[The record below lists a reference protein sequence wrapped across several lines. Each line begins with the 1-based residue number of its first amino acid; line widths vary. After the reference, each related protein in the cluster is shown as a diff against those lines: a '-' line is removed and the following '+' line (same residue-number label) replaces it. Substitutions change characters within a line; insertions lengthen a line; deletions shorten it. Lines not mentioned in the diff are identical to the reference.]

1 MTAPPPTTSAHPAV
15 SAAAPSP
22 AMNYAHSTASDAA
35 SLASATTFT
44 TTPPFVANVKPAPEY
59 ISLSSAS
66 QLATD
71 VADARADEDQT
82 WRLHHRATV
91 AESAVA
97 SVNQFLDRQLYEY
110 INVARTT
117 NLNALKPAVTE
128 VLKKNL
134 ARDAIASA
142 QDNLEDLLALQADDE
157 FNEDV
162 RPSSQSNARF
172 NLEFTWKRS
181 RLRVMMR
188 TEKSEF
194 DIDDDERYVREEGLN
209 TTFSETAG
217 VISLASEIFLAG
229 VLDYLGDTVLTLASQ
244 VALTRIQ
251 RAGSTSTLAENN
263 DEVTYILVEDA
274 DLERAILNSPLDRQW
289 RAWKKS
295 VRIFNRSS
303 HQSHS
308 AASSPVVVR
317 RGSLWD
323 RIPDRPENH
332 YPEHVL
338 ASNIPLP
345 ENQRDVDE
353 IEVPGLAK
361 DPDRPE
367 SAQQSYDAPR
377 FYRPQSASFGAN
389 RQYRSGS
396 LVKSRPVSVPLPI
409 TTPLV
414 EAPGAWPTDT
424 PAAEIVDPTSRFAEG
439 QAGEGLPTVQTYDSE
454 RPESRDSAHT
464 EKASVSSQPTS
475 LDDRLPAMKVVQ
487 RPKRL
492 AIYGPSSARYTQA
505 FNLSQEGLELAADLD
520 RPFSP
525 EDFLASRNLSG
536 SHSGLTPTTDESKS
550 QTLEPPAELSAERY
564 EESDSA
570 TETESDPEQAIG
582 TAVSSPRHDR
592 SLPTS
597 PLARQFPGLGISRS
611 GSDASSRRE
620 RTPIHE
626 QRVSADF
633 MRSRRTSKLTDSDS
647 SSPGKRGSLRQIST
661 TSHRESLDERKKFP
675 TSSMT
680 SELDFDA
687 LLQRDE
693 TIKYTLTP
701 ETVRD
706 MPDRP
711 FSPHARV
718 RKQTLFR
725 SNSRENF
732 KKDSDAQSVRSNRST
747 TWSLGGSRDKKE
759 PKPIEETRRKT
770 SISRPSPQNLHA
782 LPSGQVAREPVMQT
796 ESTRDFAD
804 FIRSTGPDKE
814 PNPVVPGLAA
824 SRSMSSLR
832 ATAQAQAAS
841 GRDAPPLPKPGTAGG
856 KYIPRSPLGPPP
868 KRVGNRPSLMARG
881 ATGSSDNNSDLI
893 DFIRGGPPGPGG
905 KARIP
910 NNIAPFAEW
919 EGEDGGDL
927 RTTITGASE
936 MPRSSTTNLNRPLT
950 SSTSDSRT
958 GLLMNG
964 SSNINYGSNN
974 TPKLPMSP
982 LTQPSSPSMNL
993 VVHNVRPTVT
1003 GDGRTRSRIKDPY
1016 AIPDDSDDDDEE
1028 DVLAALPGVGTNGAS
1043 VGGAEKPRAGSITS
1057 MHSSAGRSPAM
1068 SNGNTPTLS
1077 PNPGYDPSIRS
1088 VRSATSTTAVR
1099 PAHITS
1105 QISSGYIPRSN
1116 KPKMEVRSAGVV
1128 KNTRL
1133 DPFHSSGTSDLADF
1147 LMSSGP
1153 PEPPQRREPAPAP
1166 SVGARGK
1173 SDKPEKKKSKFWQR
1187 KTTYVDMP

>member
-1 MTAPPPTTSAHPAV
+1 MTAIVDSSSAHAAV
-15 SAAAPSP
+15 SASAAP
-22 AMNYAHSTASDAA
+22 AMGDSYANSTASDAP
-35 SLASATTFT
+35 SLASASAFT
-44 TTPPFVANVKPAPEY
+44 STPPIVANVKPAPEY

-71 VADARADEDQT
+71 IADARADEDRS

-97 SVNQFLDRQLYEY
+97 SINQFLDRQLYEY
-110 INVARTT
+110 IGVARTT
-117 NLNALKPAVTE
+117 SLNALKPAVTE

-142 QDNLEDLLALQADDE
+142 EDNLEDLLALQADDE
-157 FNEDV
+157 FNDES
-162 RPSSQSNARF
+162 RPSSQSSAKF
-172 NLEFTWKRS
+172 NIDFTWKRS

-229 VLDYLGDTVLTLASQ
+229 VLDYLGEMLLTMASQ
-244 VALTRIQ
+244 VALNRIQ
-251 RAGSTSTLAENN
+251 RAGTNSNLPGNS
-263 DEVTYILVEDA
+263 DDVTYVLVDDA
-274 DLERAILNSPLDRQW
+274 DLERAVLNSPLDRQW

-295 VRIFNRSS
+295 IRMLNRASQ
-303 HQSHS
+303 QSHS
-308 AASSPVVVR
+308 VAGSPVVIR

-323 RIPDRPENH
+323 RISDHPENS

-338 ASNIPLP
+338 AANIPLP

-367 SAQQSYDAPR
+367 SAQQGYSAPQ
-377 FYRPQSASFGAN
+377 FYRPQSAGFGAHRRYQSAN
-389 RQYRSGS
+389 
-396 LVKSRPVSVPLPI
+396 LTKCRPVSVPLPM

-424 PAAEIVDPTSRFAEG
+424 PVVEIVDPTSQYAEG
-439 QAGEGLPTVQTYDSE
+439 QAGEGLPSVHMDDSE

-464 EKASVSSQPTS
+464 EKASISSQSTS
-475 LDDRLPAMKVVQ
+475 LNETLPAMKVVQ

-505 FNLSQEGLELAADLD
+505 FNHSQEGLELAADLD

-536 SHSGLTPTTDESKS
+536 SYSGLTPTSNHNKP
-550 QTLEPPAELSAERY
+550 QTLGSPAELAAETFM
-564 EESDSA
+564 ESDSGSD
-570 TETESDPEQAIG
+570 TENNSEPIVH
-582 TAVSSPRHDR
+582 TALSSPVIA
-592 SLPTS
+592 TS

-620 RTPIHE
+620 RTPISE

-633 MRSRRTSKLTDSDS
+633 VKTRRTSKLTDSDS
-647 SSPGKRGSLRQIST
+647 SSSPGKRGSLRQVSRQ
-661 TSHRESLDERKKFP
+661 SVDERKKLP

-680 SELDFDA
+680 SEKDFDA

-701 ETVRD
+701 ENVRD
-706 MPDRP
+706 SSDRV
-711 FSPHARV
+711 FSPQTRAR
-718 RKQTLFR
+718 KPTLFR
-725 SNSRENF
+725 TTSRENP
-732 KKDSDAQSVRSNRST
+732 KKDSDTQSVRSNSANRSFGAV
-747 TWSLGGSRDKKE
+747 SQKKDS
-759 PKPIEETRRKT
+759 KPVEETRRKT

-782 LPSGQVAREPVMQT
+782 LPSGQIAREAVMQT
-796 ESTRDFAD
+796 ESTRDLAD
-804 FIRSTGPDKE
+804 FIRSTAPDRE
-814 PNPVVPGLAA
+814 PNPIVPGLAT
-824 SRSMSSLR
+824 SRSLSSIR

-841 GRDAPPLPKPGTAGG
+841 ARDAPPVPKPSTSSG
-856 KYIPRSPLGPPP
+856 KYIPRSPAGPPP
-868 KRVGNRPSLMARG
+868 KRSANRPSLTARA

-893 DFIRGGPPGPGG
+893 DFIRGGPPGPDG
-905 KARIP
+905 KARVP
-910 NNIAPFAEW
+910 THIAPFADW
-919 EGEDGGDL
+919 DGG
-927 RTTITGASE
+927 ASTDR
-936 MPRSSTTNLNRPLT
+936 PNSGPNRPLT

-958 GLLMNG
+958 GLLVNG
-964 SSNINYGSNN
+964 PSSPNYGSGS

-982 LTQPSSPSMNL
+982 LTQSGSPALNL
-993 VVHNVRPTVT
+993 LLPKASPII
-1003 GDGRTRSRIKDPY
+1003 GSDGRTRSRIKDPY
-1016 AIPDDSDDDDEE
+1016 AIPDDSDEEDDEE
-1028 DVLAALPGVGTNGAS
+1028 DVLAALPATVSNSATFA
-1043 VGGAEKPRAGSITS
+1043 GAERPQPGSMS
-1057 MHSSAGRSPAM
+1057 NMHSSAGRSPAL
-1068 SNGNTPTLS
+1068 SNGATPTIS
-1077 PNPGYDPSIRS
+1077 PNPGYAPSINS
-1088 VRSATSTTAVR
+1088 VRSNTSTTAVR

-1105 QISSGYIPRSN
+1105 QISSGNIPRSN

-1128 KNTRL
+1128 RNARL

-1153 PEPPQRREPAPAP
+1153 PEPVQRPAP
-1166 SVGARGK
+1166 SPAVGK
-1173 SDKPEKKKSKFWQR
+1173 SGKPEKAEKKKSKFWQR
-1187 KTTYVDMP
+1187 SSSSKNTYVDMP

>member
-1 MTAPPPTTSAHPAV
+1 MTAPLTTSSAHGAV
-15 SAAAPSP
+15 FAAASSP
-22 AMNYAHSTASDAA
+22 VMNYANSTTSDAP
-35 SLASATTFT
+35 SLASATAFT
-44 TTPPFVANVKPAPEY
+44 TTPSFVCSVKPAPEY

-71 VADARADEDQT
+71 VADSRTDEDQT

-97 SVNQFLDRQLYEY
+97 SINQFLDRQLFEY
-110 INVARTT
+110 INVARSTT
-117 NLNALKPAVTE
+117 LHALKPAVTE

-157 FNEDV
+157 FNDDV
-162 RPSSQSNARF
+162 RPASQSGARS

-188 TEKSEF
+188 TEKSDF

-229 VLDYLGDTVLTLASQ
+229 VLDYLGDMNALAR
-244 VALTRIQ
+244 VQ
-251 RAGSTSTLAENN
+251 RAATTTPLPENS
-263 DEVTYILVEDA
+263 DDVTYILVEDA
-274 DLERAILNSPLDRQW
+274 DMERAILNSPLDRQW

-295 VRIFNRSS
+295 VRLSNRASQ
-303 HQSHS
+303 QSHS
-308 AASSPVVVR
+308 AANSPTVFR

-323 RIPDRPENH
+323 RFPDLPENN

-361 DPDRPE
+361 DPDRPD
-367 SAQQSYDAPR
+367 SAQQSREHPR
-377 FYRPQSASFGAN
+377 IHRPQSAGFGST
-389 RQYRSGS
+389 RQYQSEG
-396 LVKSRPVSVPLPI
+396 LAKSRPFSVPLPI

-414 EAPGAWPTDT
+414 DAPGAWPTDT
-424 PAAEIVDPTSRFAEG
+424 PVAEIADPTSRFAEG
-439 QAGEGLPTVQTYDSE
+439 EAGEGLPSVQMHESE

-464 EKASVSSQPTS
+464 EKASISSQPTS
-475 LDDRLPAMKVVQ
+475 FDDRVSTMRVVQ

-505 FNLSQEGLELAADLD
+505 LNLSQEGLELAADLD

-536 SHSGLTPTTDESKS
+536 SHSGLTPTSAGSKPQS
-550 QTLEPPAELSAERY
+550 LEPPAELSAETFI
-564 EESDSA
+564 ESDSG
-570 TETESDPEQAIG
+570 SDAQSVPEPIVH
-582 TAVSSPRHDR
+582 TADSSPD
-592 SLPTS
+592 LPTS
-597 PLARQFPGLGISRS
+597 PLARQFPGLGISRT
-611 GSDASSRRE
+611 GSDASTKRE
-620 RTPIHE
+620 RTPIRE

-633 MRSRRTSKLTDSDS
+633 MKTRRTSKLTDSDS
-647 SSPGKRGSLRQIST
+647 SSPGNRGSLRQIST
-661 TSHRESLDERKKFP
+661 TSNRQSLDERRKLP
-675 TSSMT
+675 TTSMT
-680 SELDFDA
+680 SEQDFDA

-706 MPDRP
+706 SDRP
-711 FSPHARV
+711 WSPQAK
-718 RKQTLFR
+718 RKQTFG
-725 SNSRENF
+725 SNSRESI
-732 KKDSDAQSVRSNRST
+732 KKDSDAQSMRSNRSAT
-747 TWSLGGSRDKKE
+747 HSLGGAKDKKE
-759 PKPIEETRRKT
+759 PKTVEDTRRKA

-814 PNPVVPGLAA
+814 PNPVVRDLAT
-824 SRSMSSLR
+824 SRSLSSAR
-832 ATAQAQAAS
+832 TPTQAQALSA
-841 GRDAPPLPKPGTAGG
+841 RDAPPVPKPAAAGG
-856 KYIPRSPLGPPP
+856 KYVSRSPLGPQA
-868 KRVGNRPSLMARG
+868 KRSVNRPSLTARG

-893 DFIRGGPPGPGG
+893 DFIRGGPPGPDG
-905 KARIP
+905 KARVP
-910 NNIAPFAEW
+910 NHIAPFADW
-919 EGEDGGDL
+919 EGGDV
-927 RTTITGASE
+927 RTTIRGASE
-936 MPRSSTTNLNRPLT
+936 SPQNSNVNRPMT

-958 GLLMNG
+958 GLLMSG
-964 SSNINYGSNN
+964 SATPNYGSGN
-974 TPKLPMSP
+974 TPKLPLSP
-982 LTQPSSPSMNL
+982 LTQPSSPALNS
-993 VVHNVRPTVT
+993 VIPSTRPII
-1003 GDGRTRSRIKDPY
+1003 GSDGRTRSRVKDPY
-1016 AIPDDSDDDDEE
+1016 AIPDDSDEDDNDEE
-1028 DVLAALPGVGTNGAS
+1028 DMLAALPRANISSGATVGAQQQRAS
-1043 VGGAEKPRAGSITS
+1043 SVTS
-1057 MHSSAGRSPAM
+1057 AHSSAGRSPAL

-1077 PNPGYDPSIRS
+1077 PNPGSAPSVNS
-1088 VRSATSTTAVR
+1088 TRSATSTSAVR

-1105 QISSGYIPRSN
+1105 QISSGYVPRSN

-1128 KNTRL
+1128 RNARL

-1153 PEPPQRREPAPAP
+1153 PEPVQRQAPAPA
-1166 SVGARGK
+1166 VGRGG
-1173 SDKPEKKKSKFWQR
+1173 KPKKTEKKTKFWQR

>member
-1 MTAPPPTTSAHPAV
+1 
-15 SAAAPSP
+15 
-22 AMNYAHSTASDAA
+22 MNYANSITSDAP
-35 SLASATTFT
+35 SLASATAFN
-44 TTPPFVANVKPAPEY
+44 TTPSFVSSVKPAPEY

-71 VADARADEDQT
+71 VADARADEEQT

-97 SVNQFLDRQLYEY
+97 SINQFLDRQLFEY
-110 INVARTT
+110 INVARSTT
-117 NLNALKPAVTE
+117 LHALKPAVTE

-157 FNEDV
+157 FNDHV
-162 RPSSQSNARF
+162 GPASQSGARS

-188 TEKSEF
+188 TEKSDF
-194 DIDDDERYVREEGLN
+194 DIDDDERYVHEEGLN

-229 VLDYLGDTVLTLASQ
+229 VLDYLGEMVIAMASQ
-244 VALTRIQ
+244 NALARIQ
-251 RAGSTSTLAENN
+251 RAAATTSLPENS
-263 DEVTYILVEDA
+263 DDVTYILVEDT

-295 VRIFNRSS
+295 VRLLNRASQ
-303 HQSHS
+303 QSHS
-308 AASSPVVVR
+308 AANSPTIFR

-323 RIPDRPENH
+323 RFPDLPENN

-361 DPDRPE
+361 DPDRPD
-367 SAQQSYDAPR
+367 SAQQSRDHPR
-377 FYRPQSASFGAN
+377 EYRPQSAGFGST
-389 RQYRSGS
+389 RQFRSDT
-396 LVKSRPVSVPLPI
+396 LAKSRPFSVPLPI

-424 PAAEIVDPTSRFAEG
+424 PVAEIANPTSRFAEG
-439 QAGEGLPTVQTYDSE
+439 EAGEGLPSVQMHGSE

-464 EKASVSSQPTS
+464 EKASISSQPTS
-475 LDDRLPAMKVVQ
+475 FDDRVSAMRVVQ

-505 FNLSQEGLELAADLD
+505 FNLSQEGLELAAELD

-536 SHSGLTPTTDESKS
+536 SHSGLTPTSAGSKS
-550 QTLEPPAELSAERY
+550 HSLEPPAELSAETFM
-564 EESDSA
+564 ELDSGSDAQS
-570 TETESDPEQAIG
+570 EPEPIVH
-582 TAVSSPRHDR
+582 TAGSSPN
-592 SLPTS
+592 LPTS
-597 PLARQFPGLGISRS
+597 PLARQFPGLGISRT
-611 GSDASSRRE
+611 GSDASSKRE
-620 RTPIHE
+620 RTPIYE

-633 MRSRRTSKLTDSDS
+633 MKTRRTSKLTDPDS
-647 SSPGKRGSLRQIST
+647 NSPGDRGSLRQIST
-661 TSHRESLDERKKFP
+661 TSNRQSLDERRKLP
-675 TSSMT
+675 TTSMT
-680 SELDFDA
+680 SEQDFDA
-687 LLQRDE
+687 LLRRDE

-706 MPDRP
+706 SDRP
-711 FSPHARV
+711 WSPQAK
-718 RKQTLFR
+718 RKQAFG
-725 SNSRENF
+725 SNSRESI
-732 KKDSDAQSVRSNRST
+732 KKDSDAQSVRSNRSA
-747 TWSLGGSRDKKE
+747 TWSLGGAKEKKE
-759 PKPIEETRRKT
+759 SKAVEDTRRKA
-770 SISRPSPQNLHA
+770 SISRPTPQNLHA

-814 PNPVVPGLAA
+814 PNLFVPGLAA
-824 SRSMSSLR
+824 RRSLTSIR
-832 ATAQAQAAS
+832 ATAQAQASSA
-841 GRDAPPLPKPGTAGG
+841 RDAPPVPKPANAGG
-856 KYIPRSPLGPPP
+856 KYIPRSPLGPQA
-868 KRVGNRPSLMARG
+868 KRSGNRPSLTARG

-893 DFIRGGPPGPGG
+893 DFIRGGPPGPNG
-905 KARIP
+905 KARVP
-910 NNIAPFAEW
+910 NHIAPFADW
-919 EGEDGGDL
+919 EGGDV

-936 MPRSSTTNLNRPLT
+936 APQNPNVNRPMT

-958 GLLMNG
+958 GLLMSG
-964 SSNINYGSNN
+964 PATPNYGSGN

-982 LTQPSSPSMNL
+982 LTQPSSPALNL
-993 VVHNVRPTVT
+993 VLPSTRPIV
-1003 GDGRTRSRIKDPY
+1003 GSDGRTRSRVKDPY
-1016 AIPDDSDDDDEE
+1016 AIPDDSDEDDDEE
-1028 DVLAALPGVGTNGAS
+1028 DMLAALPRANNSSGTVAGAQQ
-1043 VGGAEKPRAGSITS
+1043 PRASSVTS
-1057 MHSSAGRSPAM
+1057 AHSSAGRSPAL

-1077 PNPGYDPSIRS
+1077 PNPGYAPSVNSTRS
-1088 VRSATSTTAVR
+1088 VTSTSAVR

-1105 QISSGYIPRSN
+1105 QISSGYVPRSN

-1128 KNTRL
+1128 RNARL

-1153 PEPPQRREPAPAP
+1153 PEPTQRQAPAPAM
-1166 SVGARGK
+1166 GRGG
-1173 SDKPEKKKSKFWQR
+1173 KPEKAEKKKTKFWQR

>member
-1 MTAPPPTTSAHPAV
+1 MTAPVDTSPAHAAV
-15 SAAAPSP
+15 SVPAAPTAP
-22 AMNYAHSTASDAA
+22 AMGYTYANSTASDAP
-35 SLASATTFT
+35 SLASVAPFT
-44 TTPPFVANVKPAPEY
+44 TTSPIVANVKPAPEY

-71 VADARADEDQT
+71 VADARADEDHS

-97 SVNQFLDRQLYEY
+97 SINQFLDRQLYEY
-110 INVARTT
+110 IGAARTT
-117 NLNALKPAVTE
+117 SLKALKPAVTE

-142 QDNLEDLLALQADDE
+142 EDNLEDLLALQADDE
-157 FNEDV
+157 FNDES
-162 RPSSQSNARF
+162 RPSSQSSAKF
-172 NLEFTWKRS
+172 NLDFTWKRS

-188 TEKSEF
+188 SEKSEF

-229 VLDYLGDTVLTLASQ
+229 VLDYLGEMLLSMASQ
-244 VALTRIQ
+244 VTLSRIQ
-251 RAGSTSTLAENN
+251 RAGASSNLSGNS
-263 DEVTYILVEDA
+263 DDVTYILVDDA
-274 DLERAILNSPLDRQW
+274 DLERAVLNSPLDRQW

-295 VRIFNRSS
+295 LRILNRASQ
-303 HQSHS
+303 QSHS
-308 AASSPVVVR
+308 VTSSPVTVR

-323 RIPDRPENH
+323 RIPDRPENS
-332 YPEHVL
+332 YSEHVL

-361 DPDRPE
+361 DPDRPA
-367 SAQQSYDAPR
+367 SAQQSFHLPR
-377 FYRPQSASFGAN
+377 SYRPQSAGFAAH
-389 RQYRSGS
+389 RQYESEN
-396 LVKSRPVSVPLPI
+396 LAKTRPVSVPLPM

-414 EAPGAWPTDT
+414 EAPGPWPTDT
-424 PAAEIVDPTSRFAEG
+424 PFVEIVDPSSQYAEG
-439 QAGEGLPTVQTYDSE
+439 QAGEGLPSVQMDDSE

-475 LDDRLPAMKVVQ
+475 LNEPPLAMKIVQ

-536 SHSGLTPTTDESKS
+536 SHSGLTPTSSHSKPQVLGS
-550 QTLEPPAELSAERY
+550 PAELAAETFM
-564 EESDSA
+564 ESDSGSD
-570 TETESDPEQAIG
+570 TENDPEPIVH
-582 TAVSSPRHDR
+582 TALSSPVIA
-592 SLPTS
+592 TS

-620 RTPIHE
+620 RTPISE

-633 MRSRRTSKLTDSDS
+633 VKTRRTSKLTDSDS
-647 SSPGKRGSLRQIST
+647 SSPGKRGSLRQVSRQ
-661 TSHRESLDERKKFP
+661 SVDERKKLP

-680 SELDFDA
+680 SEKDFDA

-701 ETVRD
+701 ENVRD
-706 MPDRP
+706 SSDRV
-711 FSPHARV
+711 FSPQTRAR
-718 RKQTLFR
+718 KPTLFR
-725 SNSRENF
+725 SDSRDNS
-732 KKDSDAQSVRSNRST
+732 KKDSDNSPRSNSANRSFGA
-747 TWSLGGSRDKKE
+747 GGQKKD
-759 PKPIEETRRKT
+759 PKPVEEARRKT

-782 LPSGQVAREPVMQT
+782 LPSGQIAREAVMQT
-796 ESTRDFAD
+796 ESTRDLAD
-804 FIRSTGPDKE
+804 FFRSTAPERE
-814 PNPVVPGLAA
+814 PNPIVPGLAT
-824 SRSMSSLR
+824 SRSLSSIR

-841 GRDAPPLPKPGTAGG
+841 ARDAPPVPKSTTSGG
-856 KYIPRSPLGPPP
+856 KYIPRSPAGPPP
-868 KRVGNRPSLMARG
+868 KRSANRPNLTARA

-893 DFIRGGPPGPGG
+893 DFIRGGPPGPDG
-905 KARIP
+905 KARVP
-910 NNIAPFAEW
+910 THIAPFADW
-919 EGEDGGDL
+919 DG
-927 RTTITGASE
+927 GASE
-936 MPRSSTTNLNRPLT
+936 VPPNSSLNRPLT

-964 SSNINYGSNN
+964 TSNTNYGSSS

-982 LTQPSSPSMNL
+982 LTQPGSSGLNL
-993 VVHNVRPTVT
+993 LLPNTRPVV
-1003 GDGRTRSRIKDPY
+1003 GSDGRTRSRIKDPY
-1016 AIPDDSDDDDEE
+1016 AIPDDSDDDYDED
-1028 DVLAALPGVGTNGAS
+1028 DVLAALPATVSNGAT
-1043 VGGAEKPRAGSITS
+1043 VAGAEKSQPGSMTA
-1057 MHSSAGRSPAM
+1057 MHSSAGRSPAL
-1068 SNGNTPTLS
+1068 SNSATPTLS
-1077 PNPGYDPSIRS
+1077 PNPGYAPSINS
-1088 VRSATSTTAVR
+1088 VRSNTSTSAVR

-1105 QISSGYIPRSN
+1105 QISSGNIPRSN

-1128 KNTRL
+1128 RNARL

-1153 PEPPQRREPAPAP
+1153 PEPIQRPAPAP
-1166 SVGARGK
+1166 AVGKNGK
-1173 SDKPEKKKSKFWQR
+1173 PEKAEKKKSKFWQR
-1187 KTTYVDMP
+1187 SSSAKNTYVDMP